1 MGKNNSGCGSEQPHG
16 GCAGCAGEELFSY
29 WCDSC
34 ERSVPE
40 KRCPYCGLKA
50 RKKRQNDPP

>member
-1 MGKNNSGCGSEQPHG
+1 MEQNKCVCDKAHQPESCAGCGSEEIFP
-16 GCAGCAGEELFSY
+16 Y

-50 RKKRQNDPP
+50 CRKRLNGAG